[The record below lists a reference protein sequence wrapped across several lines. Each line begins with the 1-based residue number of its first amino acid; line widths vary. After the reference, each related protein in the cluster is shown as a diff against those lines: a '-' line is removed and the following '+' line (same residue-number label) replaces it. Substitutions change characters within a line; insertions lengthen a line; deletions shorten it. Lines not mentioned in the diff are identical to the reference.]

1 MDSNLFQDTSSVG
14 VALALTS
21 LGESTNLGRVG
32 EASGWVEFLMTLFSL
47 HLSLSLALSLALCL
61 SLSLSQNLSLVH

>member
-1 MDSNLFQDTSSVG
+1 MDSNPLQDTSSVG

-21 LGESTNLGRVG
+21 LGEATTLGRVG

-47 HLSLSLALSLALCL
+47 SLSLSPSL
-61 SLSLSQNLSLVH
+61 SLSLSLVL